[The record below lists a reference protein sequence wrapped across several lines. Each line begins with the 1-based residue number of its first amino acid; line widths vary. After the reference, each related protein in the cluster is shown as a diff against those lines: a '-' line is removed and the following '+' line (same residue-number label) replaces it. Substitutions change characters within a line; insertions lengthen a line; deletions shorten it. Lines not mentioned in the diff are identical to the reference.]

1 MRHEKLKGK
10 VIVITGAAGVLCS
23 CMARAAAKQKM
34 RVALLGRTF
43 SKVQALAD
51 EINADGGDAI
61 AVECDVT
68 NTDSVHKAKKA
79 VNGAFGKVD
88 MLINGAGGNH
98 PNGNT
103 TKDIYNAGD
112 ITHANGD
119 CACFFDLVPDDL
131 EYVFRLNFTGS
142 LIPSQVFLPD
152 MLGNAAA
159 SVINISSMS
168 AYHPITR
175 VSAYSAAKAAITN
188 FTEWLAVHFA
198 KEGVR
203 VNAIAPGWFE
213 TIQNKTLLRNPDG
226 TLTNRSHKVLAHT
239 PMGRFGEPE
248 ELIGTLLWL
257 LDSSESGFVTGA
269 VIPVDGGFIAASGV

>member
-1 MRHEKLKGK
+1 M
-10 VIVITGAAGVLCS
+10 
-23 CMARAAAKQKM
+23 
-34 RVALLGRTF
+34 
-43 SKVQALAD
+43 
-51 EINADGGDAI
+51 
-61 AVECDVT
+61 
-68 NTDSVHKAKKA
+68 
-79 VNGAFGKVD
+79 NGAFGKVD

-119 CACFFDLVPDDL
+119 CACFFDLIPDDL

-198 KEGVR
+198 KREC
-203 VNAIAPGWFE
+203 AL
-213 TIQNKTLLRNPDG
+213 TLSRPDG
-226 TLTNRSHKVLAHT
+226 LKQYKTK
-239 PMGRFGEPE
+239 RFCEIRRNAYKP
-248 ELIGTLLWL
+248 
-257 LDSSESGFVTGA
+257 FA
-269 VIPVDGGFIAASGV
+269 

>member
-1 MRHEKLKGK
+1 MRHENLKDK

-23 CMARAAAKQKM
+23 CMARAAAKQEMK
-34 RVALLGRTF
+34 VALLGRTLA
-43 SKVQALAD
+43 KVQALAD
-51 EINADGGDAI
+51 EITADGGNAI

-68 NTDSVHKAKKA
+68 NTDSVHKAKQA
-79 VNGAFGKVD
+79 VNDAFGKID

-103 TKDIYNAGD
+103 TKDIYNTGD
-112 ITHANGD
+112 ITHENGD
-119 CACFFDLVPDDL
+119 YTCFFDLIPEDL

-142 LIPSQVFLPD
+142 LIPSQIFLPD
-152 MLGNAAA
+152 MLGNPSA

-226 TLTNRSHKVLAHT
+226 TLTERSHKVLAHT

-269 VIPVDGGFIAASGV
+269 VVPVDGGFIAASGI